1 MQVRHFLNER
11 TFAAKNATSSPP
23 QNVEKIIIFAAA
35 FLRSHVSSYHQPLF
49 STQVEDLEKQA
60 AQLSSSAS
68 KILPKELKDLKLP
81 TVDVPPEPGTVDGLP
96 EGYGE
101 AVFSPFWEGT
111 GGWIMM
117 DPMFWE
123 DGEAIGCS
131 FIRMIQ
137 CTKEIRTTSD
147 SPRN

>member
-23 QNVEKIIIFAAA
+23 HNFENFIIFAAA

-49 STQVEDLEKQA
+49 STVEDLEKQA

-101 AVFSPFWEGT
+101 PVFFPLFGR
-111 GGWIMM
+111 GRV
-117 DPMFWE
+117 
-123 DGEAIGCS
+123 DGS
-131 FIRMIQ
+131 
-137 CTKEIRTTSD
+137 
-147 SPRN
+147 

>member
-1 MQVRHFLNER
+1 MMQVRHFLNER

-49 STQVEDLEKQA
+49 PTQVQDLEKQA

-101 AVFSPFWEGT
+101 AVFFPFL
-111 GGWIMM
+111 GGDGWM
-117 DPMFWE
+117 DH
-123 DGEAIGCS
+123 DG
-131 FIRMIQ
+131 
-137 CTKEIRTTSD
+137 SD
-147 SPRN
+147 VLGGRRSYRVQLY